1 MVRADVKLKFFSQMF
16 FVLAFLGILYGGLA
30 IFILKP
36 KEEIS
41 YYENRKLAQK
51 PAFSLEALNDG
62 SYFDGWTD
70 HFSDYAPG
78 RNILLRLDAKLNLD
92 VFHRPV
98 VNEVVPVGRKLL
110 AFNAFEPVDREAI
123 AAEAAQMAYQ
133 LALFNAQV
141 QAYGGTFLYVMAPGQ
156 TAYLADQYPWYL
168 SNRQEQTQL
177 ERELFLA
184 EMEKQAVPCLDAGD
198 IYAALGQPEEFYSEA
213 DYHYTYEGA
222 FALYPYLLERVNA
235 LSGLG
240 VKVYQAEELDFQ
252 VLENP
257 FLGSYLRKV
266 YNQWESTEHAMI
278 GRPREPVPFRRYE
291 SGEQIEDTC
300 FALPDNDWQELSYNV
315 YMGGDCAE
323 TVIQTDR
330 PELPSLLVFGDSFTN
345 PMETLLYLSF
355 DEMRSLDLRHY
366 QEKSLSDYVAE
377 VQPEVVICI
386 RDYEAL
392 TEFYGNGTLF

>member
-1 MVRADVKLKFFSQMF
+1 MKSKFLAQIF

-30 IFILKP
+30 VFILKP
-36 KEEIS
+36 KEEVS

-78 RNILLRLDAKLNLD
+78 RNILLRLDAKWNLD
-92 VFHRPV
+92 VFRRPV
-98 VNEVVPVGRKLL
+98 VNEVVPVGGKLL
-110 AFNAFEPVDREAI
+110 AFNPVEPVDREAI
-123 AAEAAQMAYQ
+123 ADACAQMAYQ
-133 LALFNAQV
+133 VALFNEQV
-141 QAYGGTFLYVMAPGQ
+141 KASGGTFLYVMVPGQ
-156 TAYLADQYPWYL
+156 TAYLADHYPWYL
-168 SNRQEQTQL
+168 SNRQERTQL
-177 ERELFLA
+177 EREIFRA
-184 EMEKQAVPCLDAGD
+184 ELEKQAVPYLDAGD
-198 IYAALGQPEEFYSEA
+198 IYEALGHPEEYYSEA
-213 DYHYTYEGA
+213 DYHYTFEGA
-222 FALYPYLLERVNA
+222 FAVYPHILNRVNE
-235 LSGLG
+235 LSGWN
-240 VKVYQAEELDFQ
+240 VKVYQEDEINFR

-266 YNQWESTEHAMI
+266 YNQWDSAEHAMI

-291 SGEQIEDTC
+291 SGEEIEAVC
-300 FALPDNDWQELSYNV
+300 FALPNNGWQELSYNL

-345 PMETLLYLSF
+345 PMETLLYPSF
-355 DEMRSLDLRHY
+355 DEMHSLDLRHY
-366 QEKSLSDYVAE
+366 AEKSLSSYAAE
-377 VQPEVVICI
+377 YQPEVVVCI